1 MPRCIACSS
10 VKPATNLQTD
20 IITMRRDAYF
30 NRTWYEDEPPAWWQ
44 HVLAIIFRFVSAL
57 RRGFYRVR
65 ILRGVKLDVPVIVI
79 GNLTAGGTGKTPL
92 TLALVRELGERG
104 FKPGIVSRGY
114 GGRPGKTPL
123 HVTAETPVSRAGDEA
138 VMLAAR
144 SNVPVFVHPRRAR
157 AAQALLATH
166 SVDVIIC
173 DDGLQHYALARDI
186 EIAVV
191 DGQRGLGNGK
201 LLPAGPLREPTARL
215 RSVNHVVI
223 NGEMSAQAQTAL
235 SKIDSAKI
243 TSMQLE
249 AVALVNIS
257 NGERRPRDTFV
268 DRHCAA
274 VAGIGNPQRFF
285 STLGELD
292 YRAECRAFPDHYT
305 YKREDFE
312 FAGERPLLMTEKD
325 AVKCRAF
332 AAPGW
337 WYLEIAASL
346 ETSFIDALA
355 ARLKRLQGEIA

>member
-1 MPRCIACSS
+1 
-10 VKPATNLQTD
+10 
-20 IITMRRDAYF
+20 MRRDAYF
-30 NRTWYEDEPPAWWQ
+30 NRIWYGNEPPAWWQ
-44 HVLAIIFRFVSAL
+44 LILAIIFRFLSAL
-57 RRGFYRVR
+57 RRGLYRVR
-65 ILRGVKLDVPVIVI
+65 ILRGEKLGVPVIVI

-92 TLALVRELGERG
+92 ALALVGELRERG

-114 GGRPGKTPL
+114 GGRPGRVPL
-123 HVTAETPVSRAGDEA
+123 KVTAETPVAQAGDEA

-144 SNVPVFVHPRRAR
+144 GNVPVFVHPRRSR
-157 AAQALLATH
+157 AAYALLAAH
-166 SVDVIIC
+166 SVDVIVC

-201 LLPAGPLREPTARL
+201 LLPAGPLREPPTRL

-223 NGEMSAQAQTAL
+223 NGEPSVQAQTTL
-235 SKIDSAKI
+235 SKIDPAKI

-257 NGERRPRDTFV
+257 NSERLPRDAFV

-312 FAGERPLLMTEKD
+312 FVGERPLLMTEKD

-332 AAPGW
+332 AAPDW

-346 ETSFIDALA
+346 ESSFVDALT
-355 ARLKRLQGEIA
+355 ARLKALQGEIA